1 MYSQVLI
8 YFSFLEDFVL
18 YFKYLERKTCL
29 EECCISV
36 DIIIITI
43 AFLVS
48 YVTVVGYLVSHG
60 TSPEFYP
67 ECTSVK
73 MPYCQVSNVKSLH
86 DTCS

>member
-8 YFSFLEDFVL
+8 YLRFLKDFVL

-67 ECTSVK
+67 ECTSVQ
-73 MPYCQVSNVKSLH
+73 MP
-86 DTCS
+86 